1 VLQLSVALPHEVS
14 DALGQVEKKLDEL
27 SFNGF
32 YATKLSEASLHLVKA
47 KGKLLRPILVLL
59 GSHCANGINELSIE
73 AATAVEVIHTASLI
87 HDDLIDGDTVRRGV
101 ATVHTVFG
109 SEIAVLSGD
118 LLISKA
124 IELSAPC
131 GRQAIKE
138 LAQAAMDMCEGEARD
153 FEVQKSG
160 RKIGIEEYM
169 DIVKLKTASL
179 IGACAA
185 IGGRVSNGGENLIN
199 ELKEYGRNIGI
210 AFQIRDDYLN
220 VLGESLDKPKS
231 TGNDIIRNRPNV
243 VSALNLEFDLD
254 TSLKLALEMN
264 RKYVSKAREEAAKI
278 GRMRDM
284 LSGYAKLMLLKPRNE
299 TKKHGQIT
307 LSETK

>member
-1 VLQLSVALPHEVS
+1 LQLSVALPHEVS
-14 DALGQVEKKLDEL
+14 DALVQVEKRLAEL

-32 YATKLSEASLHLVKA
+32 YATKLSEASLHLVRA

-87 HDDLIDGDTVRRGV
+87 HDDLVDGDTVRRGV

-131 GRQAIKE
+131 GKEAIRE

-153 FEVQKSG
+153 FEIQKSG

-185 IGGRVSNGGENLIN
+185 IGGRVSNGSESMIG

-220 VLGESLDKPKS
+220 VLGENLDKPKS
-231 TGNDIIRNRPNV
+231 TGNDLARNRPNV

-254 TSLKLALEMN
+254 TSLRLALEMN
-264 RKYVSKAREEAAKI
+264 RKYVSKAREEATKI
-278 GRMRDM
+278 GRMKEM
-284 LSGYAKLMLLKPRNE
+284 LSSYAKLMLVKSRYG
-299 TKKHGQIT
+299 TKKCDQIGYN
-307 LSETK
+307 STK